1 MHLIVTKKH
10 RAHLF
15 ISFNKTHSA
24 SRFSQFYAKQKI
36 NLAWPYLLLLVPFCF
51 LIFYCLD
58 KAQNIFTFYRAI
70 NLSSTMI
77 CR

>member
-36 NLAWPYLLLLVPFCF
+36 NLAWPYFYCAITLFPLFAKNLLVAHK
-51 LIFYCLD
+51 IFECQ
-58 KAQNIFTFYRAI
+58 KT
-70 NLSSTMI
+70 
-77 CR
+77 